1 MKDLPMKDLPLS
13 PATDARAAPAP
24 AAPWQD
30 DVLAVLRLM
39 IDSYRAPERDGWC
52 LALDRAQ
59 ARWGET
65 RGAIV
70 FADLAQVLSRLRV
83 TRHSPFGFGRVD
95 GSQPRPTRHEAL
107 FLQVARLSHAGHAT
121 QAEAVATLLC
131 EGNEVTAY
139 LTAVRRLVAHL
150 D

>member
-1 MKDLPMKDLPLS
+1 MKDLPMKDLPLPS
-13 PATDARAAPAP
+13 ETDASTAPAT

-65 RGAIV
+65 RGAII
-70 FADLAQVLSRLRV
+70 FADLAQVLARLRV
-83 TRHSPFGFGRVD
+83 ARHSPFGFGRVD

-107 FLQVARLSHAGHAT
+107 FLQVARLSHAGHAA

-131 EGNEVTAY
+131 EGNEITAY
-139 LTAVRRLVAHL
+139 LNAVRRLVAHL